1 MNKLS
6 VFWLWI
12 PLLLFSCSE
21 SSSTGYP
28 PEGDAGSV
36 DMADT
41 GDVSDATCAKSVY
54 GPGTTESSIQSGGLE
69 RSFRVHV
76 PPGQV
81 ETGYPLV
88 LVFHGGGGSGEQI
101 ELRSTRF
108 SEIADEEGF
117 VAVYPDGTGVL
128 KTWNG
133 GGCCG
138 AAVREDVDDVGFVRD
153 LLDHLEDS
161 LCIDSS
167 KVFATGMSNGGI
179 LSHRLACE
187 LSGRIAAIAP
197 VAGTDMTE
205 MCTPSSPV
213 SVLQI
218 HGSEDGHVPY
228 EGGEG
233 CGLAGV
239 AFTSIPDTMQGW
251 ATRMGCQ
258 AESAAD
264 RVIGDGTCR
273 VWSGC
278 EGAKVELCVIEGGG
292 HSWPGG
298 VQRAGVIDCPSDGF
312 QSTTFEASRVI
323 WEFFE
328 SVGSSEDE

>member
-1 MNKLS
+1 MNNKLVS
-6 VFWLWI
+6 WFSI

-21 SSSTGYP
+21 SPSTVDP
-28 PEGDAGSV
+28 SVDAGSV

-41 GDVSDATCAKSVY
+41 GDVSESCTRSVY
-54 GPGTTESSIQSGGLE
+54 ESGTTESSIQSGGLE
-69 RSFRVHV
+69 RTFRVHV
-76 PPGQV
+76 PPESAMDAGF
-81 ETGYPLV
+81 PLV

-101 ELRSTRF
+101 ELRSSGF
-108 SEIADEEGF
+108 SELADEEGF

-153 LLDHLEDS
+153 LLDHLEES

-187 LSGRIAAIAP
+187 FSDQIAAIAP
-197 VAGTDMTE
+197 VAGTDMTDI
-205 MCTPSSPV
+205 CTPSSPV

-233 CGLAGV
+233 VLRVSRSPRFPIRWKVGPHVWV
-239 AFTSIPDTMQGW
+239 AMP
-251 ATRMGCQ
+251 
-258 AESAAD
+258 
-264 RVIGDGTCR
+264 
-273 VWSGC
+273 
-278 EGAKVELCVIEGGG
+278 KL
-292 HSWPGG
+292 WPG
-298 VQRAGVIDCPSDGF
+298 
-312 QSTTFEASRVI
+312 E
-323 WEFFE
+323 
-328 SVGSSEDE
+328 

>member
-1 MNKLS
+1 MNKKLVS
-6 VFWLWI
+6 WFSI

-21 SSSTGYP
+21 SPSTVDP
-28 PEGDAGSV
+28 SVDAGSV

-41 GDVSDATCAKSVY
+41 GDVPESCTRSVY
-54 GPGTTESSIQSGGLE
+54 GSGTTESSIQSGGLE
-69 RSFRVHV
+69 RTFRVHV
-76 PPGQV
+76 PPGSAMDA
-81 ETGYPLV
+81 GFPLV

-101 ELRSTRF
+101 ELRSSRF
-108 SEIADEEGF
+108 SELADEEGF
-117 VAVYPDGTGVL
+117 VAVYPDGTGTL

-153 LLDHLEDS
+153 LLDHLEES

-187 LSGRIAAIAP
+187 LSDRIAAIAP
-197 VAGTDMTE
+197 VAGTNMTDV
-205 MCTPSSPV
+205 CTPSSPV

-239 AFTSIPDTMQGW
+239 PFTSVPDTMEGW
-251 ATRMGCQ
+251 ATRMGCD
-258 AESAAD
+258 AEAAAGQ
-264 RVIGDGTCR
+264 VIGDGACR
-273 VWSGC
+273 AWSGC
-278 EGAKVELCVIEGGG
+278 EDAKVELCVIEGGG

-298 VQRAGVIDCPSDGF
+298 VQRSGVIDCPSDGI
-312 QSTTFEASRVI
+312 QSTTFDASRVI
-323 WEFFE
+323 WDFF
-328 SVGSSEDE
+328 VRVDGSED